1 MRALLPA
8 LLLFLAAPAAAADNW
23 NGEASLTGSKTT
35 GNTDTL
41 DIGAALRLREQD
53 GVWRHKFRL
62 SADYGEARST
72 QNKERFR
79 VGHQVERTVS
89 DRLFVF
95 GDLNGFYDGFGP
107 FREGYF
113 VGGGLGYT
121 VLEDEPTTWDLTG
134 GIGYR
139 SQKASDDTTQEEVA
153 LRLAS
158 DFDWTIN
165 DKVAVNMDS
174 EALIADSDDYL
185 WNEIGLTST
194 LMGSL
199 AARASFRVDYHSEV
213 PEGRVS
219 TDTITRFGLVYTID

>member
-8 LLLFLAAPAAAADNW
+8 LLLLATPASAVDNW
-23 NGEASLTGSKTT
+23 DGEASLSGSKTT

-41 DIGAALRLREQD
+41 DIGAALRLSEQD

-62 SADYGEARST
+62 AADYGEAQAK

-79 VGHQVERTVS
+79 VGYQVERTVS
-89 DRLFVF
+89 DRLFAF

-113 VGGGLGYT
+113 VGGGLGYA
-121 VLEDEPTTWDLTG
+121 VLEDQPVTWDLTG
-134 GIGYR
+134 GAGFR
-139 SQKASDDTTQEEVA
+139 SQEAPDATLQEEVA

-158 DFDWTIN
+158 DFDWAIN
-165 DKVAVNMDS
+165 DKVSVNMDS
-174 EALIADSDDYL
+174 EALVADSDDYL
-185 WNEIGLTST
+185 WNEVGLTST
-194 LMGSL
+194 LMGRL

-213 PEGRVS
+213 PPGRVN
-219 TDTITRFGLVYTID
+219 TDTITRFGLVYTIE